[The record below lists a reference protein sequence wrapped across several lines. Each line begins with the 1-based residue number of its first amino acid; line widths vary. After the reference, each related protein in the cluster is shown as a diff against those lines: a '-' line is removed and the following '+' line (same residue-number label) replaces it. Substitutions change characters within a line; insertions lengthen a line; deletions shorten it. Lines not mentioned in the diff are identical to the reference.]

1 MNTLGEVDFLIGIPK
16 YLAVNII
23 DER

>member
-1 MNTLGEVDFLIGIPK
+1 MNTLGEVDFLTGIPK